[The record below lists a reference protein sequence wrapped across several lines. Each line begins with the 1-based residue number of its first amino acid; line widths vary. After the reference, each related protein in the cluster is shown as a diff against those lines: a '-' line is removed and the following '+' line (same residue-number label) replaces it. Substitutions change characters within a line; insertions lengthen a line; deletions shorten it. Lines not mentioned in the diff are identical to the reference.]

1 MKTQSSMLSSLAI
14 AALATVTLNSS
25 EALAKGGMGGGM
37 RSFSAVRTSPVV
49 VKQFRTVSTP
59 TVKKL
64 TTTKLTSNVDKRS
77 KVTLSPQPLPPGR
90 LQTTPGEGVGP
101 TKTTLSK
108 QCGPHCFVVDPPG
121 TPKPPVD
128 LFPPGKIPPVLATA
142 PGVINP
148 PGGVHPV
155 PPLPLPPGNPPVVTN
170 PPAPPVVMTPPA
182 SASMGVAAAPAAAE
196 PAGCTYER
204 SVRKLP
210 DGGLQR
216 VIVKVCPD
224 VIAQ

>member
-1 MKTQSSMLSSLAI
+1 MKTQTSMLSSLAI
-14 AALATVTLNSS
+14 AALASVALNSS
-25 EALAKGGMGGGM
+25 EALAKGGMGGMGM
-37 RSFSAVRTSPVV
+37 RSFSVVRTSPVV
-49 VKQFRTVSTP
+49 VKQFRTVSIP
-59 TVKKL
+59 TVTKL

-155 PPLPLPPGNPPVVTN
+155 PPLPLPPAN

-182 SASMGVAAAPAAAE
+182 SMSVAVAAAPAPAAAE

-224 VIAQ
+224 VVAQ